1 MGLHVLVLAGG
12 SGTRLW
18 PLSRGALPKHL
29 LPLAPGGQTLL
40 RATVDR
46 VLGLGDSV
54 SVVTAAAQA
63 GLCQAEL
70 TAAGLGTDAV
80 IAEPVARGTGPALG
94 LAVASIAHSD
104 PEALIASVHADH
116 RVADVEA
123 YRAAVLASAGW
134 AAATGGLATVGIT
147 PTGPA
152 TGLGYIEIAKPVPAS
167 NWRSP
172 SSVAPPSLQEQ
183 ARNLPAFA
191 AAGFAEKPSAEVAE
205 AYVAGGRHLW
215 NLGLF
220 AWPAA
225 FFLDELRRA
234 DAAMASSLDGIV
246 AARAGGDETAAAQAY
261 AALKTVAVE
270 PLVLERTSRL
280 TVVQAGFAW
289 SDVGSWSDLHQA
301 RVESGEADADGN
313 VIDGDAIVIGARD
326 STVVSRAGRLVAV
339 VGTEGLVVV
348 DTPEALLVVPA
359 AESQKVKDLVDRL
372 RAEGRKDLL

>member
-40 RATVDR
+40 RATVER

-54 SVVTAAAQA
+54 SVVTAASQA
-63 GLCQAEL
+63 ELCQAEL
-70 TAAGLGTDAV
+70 TAAGLGSDAV

-94 LAVASIAHSD
+94 LAVAWIAHSD
-104 PEALIASVHADH
+104 PDALIASVHADH
-116 RVADVEA
+116 RVADAEA

-147 PTGPA
+147 PTAPA
-152 TGLGYIEIAKPVPAS
+152 TGLGYIEIANPVPAS
-167 NWRSP
+167 SWRSP
-172 SSVAPPSLQEQ
+172 SAVAPTPLQEE
-183 ARNLPAFA
+183 ARSLPAFA

-205 AYVAGGRHLW
+205 AYLAGGRHLW

-234 DAAMASSLDGIV
+234 DAAMAAAIHGIV
-246 AARAGGDETAAAQAY
+246 TARAGGDEATAAQAY

-289 SDVGSWSDLHQA
+289 SDVGSWSDLHEA

-313 VIDGDAIVIGARD
+313 VIDGDAIVLGARD
-326 STVVSRAGRLVAV
+326 STVVSRGGRLVAV

-348 DTPEALLVVPA
+348 DTPEALLVVPS
-359 AESQKVKDLVDRL
+359 AESQRVKDLVERL
-372 RAEGRKDLL
+372 RADGRQDLL

>member
-29 LPLAPGGQTLL
+29 LPLAPGGRTLL

-46 VLGLGDSV
+46 VQGLGDSV
-54 SVVTAAAQA
+54 SVVTAASQA
-63 GLCQAEL
+63 ELCRAEL
-70 TAAGLGTDAV
+70 TAAGLSSDAV

-94 LAVASIAHSD
+94 LAVAWIARSD

-116 RVADVEA
+116 RVADAAA

-147 PTGPA
+147 PTAPA
-152 TGLGYIEIAKPVPAS
+152 TGLGYIEIAEPMPPS
-167 NWRSP
+167 SWRSP
-172 SSVAPPSLQEQ
+172 SAVAPPVLQEE
-183 ARNLPAFA
+183 ARMLPAYA
-191 AAGFAEKPSAEVAE
+191 AAGFAEKPSADVAE

-220 AWPAA
+220 AWPAS
-225 FFLDELRRA
+225 FFLAELRRA
-234 DAAMASSLDGIV
+234 DPEIAATLDRIV
-246 AARAGGDETAAAQAY
+246 AARSDGDEVTAAEAY
-261 AALKTVAVE
+261 ASLQTVAVE

-313 VIDGDAIVIGARD
+313 VIDGEAIVLGARD
-326 STVVSRAGRLVAV
+326 TTVESRAGRLVAV
-339 VGTEGLVVV
+339 IGTEGLIVV

-359 AESQKVKDLVDRL
+359 DQSQRVKDLVDRL
-372 RAEGRKDLL
+372 RAEGRQDLL

>member
-29 LPLAPGGQTLL
+29 LPLAPKGQTLL

-54 SVVTAAAQA
+54 SVVTSASQA
-63 GLCQAEL
+63 ELCQAEL

-94 LAVASIAHSD
+94 LAVAWIAHSD

-134 AAATGGLATVGIT
+134 AAATGGLATVGIR
-147 PTGPA
+147 PTAPA

-172 SSVAPPSLQEQ
+172 SSVAPLLLQEQ

-234 DAAMASSLDGIV
+234 DAAMASSLDRIV
-246 AARAGGDETAAAQAY
+246 AARAGGDEATASQAY
-261 AALKTVAVE
+261 AALRTVAVE

-313 VIDGDAIVIGARD
+313 VIDGEAIVLGARD

-339 VGTEGLVVV
+339 VGTEGLVIV

-372 RAEGRKDLL
+372 RAEGRQDLL

>member
-29 LPLAPGGQTLL
+29 LPLAPKGQTLL

-54 SVVTAAAQA
+54 SVVTSASQA
-63 GLCQAEL
+63 ELCQAEL

-94 LAVASIAHSD
+94 LAVAWIAHSD

-134 AAATGGLATVGIT
+134 AAATGGLATVGIR
-147 PTGPA
+147 PTAPA

-172 SSVAPPSLQEQ
+172 SSVAPLLLQEQ

-225 FFLDELRRA
+225 FFLDELRRV
-234 DAAMASSLDGIV
+234 DAAMASSLDRIV
-246 AARAGGDETAAAQAY
+246 AARAGGDEATASQAY
-261 AALKTVAVE
+261 AALRTVAVE

-313 VIDGDAIVIGARD
+313 VIDGEAIVLGARD

-359 AESQKVKDLVDRL
+359 AEAQKVKDLVDRL

>member
-1 MGLHVLVLAGG
+1 VGLHVLVLAGG

-40 RATVDR
+40 RATVER

-54 SVVTAAAQA
+54 SVVTAASQA
-63 GLCQAEL
+63 ELCRAEL
-70 TAAGLGTDAV
+70 TAAGLGSDAV

-94 LAVASIAHSD
+94 LAVAWIAHSD
-104 PEALIASVHADH
+104 PDALIASVHADH
-116 RVADVEA
+116 RVADAEA
-123 YRAAVLASAGW
+123 YRASVLASAGW
-134 AAATGGLATVGIT
+134 AAATRGLATVGIT
-147 PTGPA
+147 PTAPA
-152 TGLGYIEIAKPVPAS
+152 TGLGYIEIANPVPAAS
-167 NWRSP
+167 WRSP
-172 SSVAPPSLQEQ
+172 SAVAPASLQEE
-183 ARNLPAFA
+183 ARSLPAFA

-205 AYVAGGRHLW
+205 GYVAGGRHLW

-220 AWPAA
+220 AWPAS

-234 DAAMASSLDGIV
+234 DAAMAAAIDGIV
-246 AARAGGDETAAAQAY
+246 AARAEGDEATAAQAY

-289 SDVGSWSDLHQA
+289 SDVGSWSDLHEA
-301 RVESGEADADGN
+301 RVESGESDADGN
-313 VIDGDAIVIGARD
+313 VIDGDAIVLGARD
-326 STVVSRAGRLVAV
+326 STVVSRGGRLVAV

-359 AESQKVKDLVDRL
+359 AESQRVKDLVERL
-372 RAEGRKDLL
+372 RAEGRQDLL

>member
-40 RATVDR
+40 RATVER

-54 SVVTAAAQA
+54 SVVTAASQA
-63 GLCQAEL
+63 ELCRAEL
-70 TAAGLGTDAV
+70 TAAGLGSDAV

-94 LAVASIAHSD
+94 LAVAWIAHTD
-104 PEALIASVHADH
+104 PDALIASVHADH
-116 RVADVEA
+116 RVADAEA
-123 YRAAVLASAGW
+123 YRASVLASAGW
-134 AAATGGLATVGIT
+134 AAATRGLATVGIT
-147 PTGPA
+147 PTAPA
-152 TGLGYIEIAKPVPAS
+152 TGLGYIEIANPVPAAS
-167 NWRSP
+167 WRSP
-172 SSVAPPSLQEQ
+172 SAVAPASLQEE
-183 ARNLPAFA
+183 ARSLPAFA

-205 AYVAGGRHLW
+205 GYVAGGRHLW

-220 AWPAA
+220 AWPAS

-234 DAAMASSLDGIV
+234 DAAMAAAIDGIV
-246 AARAGGDETAAAQAY
+246 AARAEGDEATAAQAY

-289 SDVGSWSDLHQA
+289 SDVGSWSDLHEA
-301 RVESGEADADGN
+301 RVESGESDADGN
-313 VIDGDAIVIGARD
+313 VIDGDAIVLGARD
-326 STVVSRAGRLVAV
+326 STVVSRGGRLVAV

-359 AESQKVKDLVDRL
+359 AESQRVKDLVERL
-372 RAEGRKDLL
+372 RAEGRQDLL